1 MSGQRENGTHQFE
14 LVGAGACNGI
24 YYIDELMIILAPEEL
39 STTSSPK
46 RELTQH
52 DIGTLKQQLHEI
64 KEQVRIFN
72 NYITCY
78 YI

>member
-1 MSGQRENGTHQFE
+1 MAF
-14 LVGAGACNGI
+14 I
-24 YYIDELMIILAPEEL
+24 ILMIILAPEEL

-52 DIGTLKQQLHEI
+52 DIGTLKQQLQEI

-72 NYITCY
+72 NYITY
-78 YI
+78 YYCICQ